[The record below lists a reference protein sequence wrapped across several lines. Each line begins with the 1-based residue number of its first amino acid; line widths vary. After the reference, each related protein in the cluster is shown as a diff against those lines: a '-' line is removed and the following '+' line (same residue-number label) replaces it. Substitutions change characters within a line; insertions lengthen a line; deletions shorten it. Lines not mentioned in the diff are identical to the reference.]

1 MLLFCLLT
9 GPSLHYDL
17 SDLGSLT
24 LIQIFPKERTQTIMA
39 ARLDHRTEQV
49 AMFA

>member
-1 MLLFCLLT
+1 MLLLCPLT

-17 SDLGSLT
+17 SDLGSLI

-39 ARLDHRTEQV
+39 RLDHQTEQV

>member
-9 GPSLHYDL
+9 GPSLHLDP

-24 LIQIFPKERTQTIMA
+24 LIQIFPKERTQTIL
-39 ARLDHRTEQV
+39 ARLDHQTEQV